1 MCRPK
6 RSRSTSPPTAR
17 HEESSTLRCHPDNR
31 RDLAPNHNGSIRS
44 PTLRCI
50 ACLRTGLAHGSGLLI
65 QEPCRLPSH
74 DISRPRP
81 PSCVILTKEE
91 SRSPCLPKE
100 PVTFPPHNSRCRLD
114 RSGETSFPTAK
125 IQCVPRCCSCMLH
138 CPVVGEVE
146 IPPVVGMTSELGGH
160 LGAGW
165 SGTGF
170 LHSGR
175 NDTREGRWRGNE
187 VTTRRSRTRFFLRQ
201 NDRGGWTAPLAGVA
215 GGAVHPHPLGKIT
228 QSRNCVFLPKSG

>member
-17 HEESSTLRCHPDNR
+17 HEESSTLRCHPDDR

-50 ACLRTGLAHGSGLLI
+50 AGLRTGLAHGSALLM

-74 DISRPRP
+74 DISRPCLS
-81 PSCVILTKEE
+81 SCVILTKEE

-125 IQCVPRCCSCMLH
+125 IQCVPRCCSCMLR

-146 IPPVVGMTSELGGH
+146 IPPVVGMTSGRGGRAR
-160 LGAGW
+160 GGIPGKAK
-165 SGTGF
+165 S
-170 LHSGR
+170 
-175 NDTREGRWRGNE
+175 TRCF
-187 VTTRRSRTRFFLRQ
+187 VPQHDS
-201 NDRGGWTAPLAGVA
+201 GGWTRGANRRGWGAGTDTTSRWLAA
-215 GGAVHPHPLGKIT
+215 GALG
-228 QSRNCVFLPKSG
+228 RYRLR